1 MITQRTSG
9 LQTLLVGC
17 QFVLVSALFWVEA
30 TLLVFAQLPAGGGR
44 FFDRAYLSYNVVLI
58 VGLLL
63 EALGSR
69 HLHRHAH
76 TLVRVNLLANH
87 NRSLGQLL
95 HAAGLLLGYLVA
107 AKDHTISRTF
117 MAVFVPSLYLLLLL
131 TNHYLPRL
139 LAHWLF
145 DGSRRE
151 KTLLVG
157 RVAEAATL
165 RPWLERKAV
174 LGITAMG
181 IVSDDPPTEIHRGG
195 FPWLGPRAKLADVIR
210 EHGITQVI
218 LTALPDN
225 LPDHHAMIDTCEQF
239 GARFLVV
246 SNLQEHWGR
255 PLSFIEDD
263 GYRFIGMREEPL
275 ENPLNQLLKRCLDI
289 LISLPVIMFVLP
301 FAALGVWLAQCFQ
314 SPGPLL
320 HRQKR
325 AGWQNREFE
334 IFKFRTMHTRPLPA
348 VGAVP
353 VPGLNGHK
361 HAAGKP
367 GKNGHAHPGHNGN
380 GAAPATATLVA
391 DEAIQATVNDPRVY
405 PAGRWFRKL
414 SVDELPQFWNV
425 LKGEMSL
432 VGPRPHLIEHNHR
445 FARYLANY
453 HVRTLVKPG
462 ITGLAQVRGFRGEAK
477 TNTDIARRI
486 ASDIE
491 YLEKWNFSL
500 ECAIILRTAAQVLDP
515 PDSAY

>member
-9 LQTLLVGC
+9 LQTLLTGC

-30 TLLVFAQLPAGGGR
+30 VLLVFAQLPAGGGR
-44 FFDRAYLSYNVVLI
+44 FFDRAYLSYNVVLL

-63 EALGSR
+63 EALGNR

-76 TLVRVNLLANH
+76 TLLRVNLLSNH

-107 AKDHTISRTF
+107 AKDQTISRTF

-165 RPWLERKAV
+165 RPWLERKAL

-181 IVSDDPPTEIHRGG
+181 IVSDDPPAEIRHGG
-195 FPWLGPRAKLADVIR
+195 FPWLGPREKLAEVIR
-210 EHGITQVI
+210 EHSITQVI
-218 LTALPDN
+218 LTALPEN
-225 LPDHHAMIDTCEQF
+225 LPDHHAMIDTCEKL

-255 PLSFIEDD
+255 PLSFIEDE
-263 GYRFIGMREEPL
+263 GFRFIGMREEPL

-289 LISLPVIMFVLP
+289 AISLPVIMFILP
-301 FAALGVWLAQCFQ
+301 FAALGVWIAQRFQ

-320 HRQKR
+320 HLQKR

-334 IFKFRTMHTRPLPA
+334 IFKFRTMHARPRP
-348 VGAVP
+348 VP
-353 VPGLNGHK
+353 VPDLQSHHGVNGRNGANGLNGQ
-361 HAAGKP
+361 
-367 GKNGHAHPGHNGN
+367 AHHDQNGN
-380 GAAPATATLVA
+380 GTVPATATLVA
-391 DEAIQATVNDPRVY
+391 DESRQATVNDPRVY

-414 SVDELPQFWNV
+414 SIDELPQFWNV

-432 VGPRPHLIEHNHR
+432 VGPRPHLIEHNQQ

-453 HVRTLVKPG
+453 HVRTFVKPG

-477 TNTDIARRI
+477 SNTDIARRI

-491 YLEKWNFSL
+491 YLEKWNLSL
-500 ECAIILRTAAQVLDP
+500 ECAIILRTAAQVLHP
-515 PDSAY
+515 PESAY

>member
-9 LQTLLVGC
+9 LQALLTAC
-17 QFVLVSALFWVEA
+17 QFALITALFWLEA
-30 TLLVFAQLPAGGGR
+30 VMLVFAQLPPGSR
-44 FFDRAYLSYNVVLI
+44 HYFDRAYLGYNVVLVI
-58 VGLLL
+58 GLLIQ
-63 EALGSR
+63 ALNNR
-69 HLHRHAH
+69 QLHRHPP
-76 TLVRVNLLANH
+76 TLVRITLLSTH
-87 NRSLGQLL
+87 KHSLTQLL
-95 HAAGLLLGYLVA
+95 YAAGLLLGYLVA
-107 AKDHTISRTF
+107 AKDHTISRAF
-117 MAVFVPSLYLLLLL
+117 MAVFVPSLYVLLLLS
-131 TNHYLPRL
+131 NHYLPRL

-145 DGSRRE
+145 AGSRRE
-151 KTLLVG
+151 RTLLVG

-181 IVSDDPPTEIHRGG
+181 IVSDDPPAEIAHGG
-195 FPWLGPRAKLADVIR
+195 FPWLGPRDQLARIIG
-210 EHGITQVI
+210 EHKITQVI
-218 LTALPDN
+218 LTALPEN

-275 ENPLNQLLKRCLDI
+275 ENPLNQVLKRSLDI
-289 LISLPVIMFVLP
+289 AISLPVILFILP
-301 FAALGVWLAQCFQ
+301 VAAVVVWLGQRLQ

-320 HRQKR
+320 LRQQR
-325 AGWQNREFE
+325 SGWQNRTFQ
-334 IFKFRTMHTRPLPA
+334 IFKFRTMHVQPSVVVATPA
-348 VGAVP
+348 PALATAMVEGTNGSNGV
-353 VPGLNGHK
+353 NGHS
-361 HAAGKP
+361 HTSDRDGTASRS
-367 GKNGHAHPGHNGN
+367 
-380 GAAPATATLVA
+380 GAAV
-391 DEAIQATVNDPRVY
+391 DEARQATINDPRIY
-405 PAGRWFRKL
+405 PIGRWFRKL

-432 VGPRPHLIEHNHR
+432 VGPRPHLIEHNQK
-445 FARYLANY
+445 FALHLANY

-477 TNTDIARRI
+477 TNSDIARRI

-500 ECAIILRTAAQVLDP
+500 ECAILLRTAAHLVSP
-515 PDSAY
+515 PDTAY